1 MEETTATNRSQCGIL
16 SLYLIIFPFEGGG
29 VNKDETN
36 AVDERFIEEEE
47 KRIDRDRRHSS
58 AS

>member
-1 MEETTATNRSQCGIL
+1 MGETTATNRNQCGIL
-16 SLYLIIFPFEGGG
+16 SLYLIIFPLG

-36 AVDERFIEEEE
+36 AVDERFTEEE